1 MPEQLRITIILPVMA
16 EHLYNAWL
24 DSEQHAAFTGAS
36 AEIVPKVGG
45 EFSAWDGYIQG
56 KILLLEPF
64 QRIMQSWRTS
74 DFPSEAPDSQLEI
87 TFEDDGEQTHL
98 TLIQSNIPDGQ
109 SAEYKQGWVDYYFDP
124 MQAYFSAH

>member
-1 MPEQLRITIILPVMA
+1 MPEQLRITITLPVLA

-24 DSEQHAAFTGAS
+24 DSEEHAVFTGTS
-36 AEIVPKVGG
+36 AEIAPIVGG

-64 QRIMQSWRTS
+64 QRIVQSWRTS
-74 DFPSEAPDSQLEI
+74 DFPSNAPDSQLEI

-98 TLIQSNIPDGQ
+98 TLNQTNIPDGQ
-109 SAEYKQGWVDYYFDP
+109 SAEYKQGWVDYYFEP
-124 MQAYFSAH
+124 MQAHFSAH